1 MLLSD
6 LLILSTKP
14 CVQHNKVVL
23 LMNRLPNV
31 VNVLVFGVEG
41 NAIKGHAGLQCS
53 SLPSATG

>member
-6 LLILSTKP
+6 LLKLSIKP

-23 LMNRLPNV
+23 LMNRSPNV

-41 NAIKGHAGLQCS
+41 NAIKGWPCRA
-53 SLPSATG
+53 AAV